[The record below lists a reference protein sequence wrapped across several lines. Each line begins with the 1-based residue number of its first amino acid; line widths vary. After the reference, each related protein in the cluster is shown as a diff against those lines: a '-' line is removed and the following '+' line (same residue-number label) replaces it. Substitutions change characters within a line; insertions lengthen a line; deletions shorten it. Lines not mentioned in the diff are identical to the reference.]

1 MFLSNMLVGTT
12 WTLDIWVFAIPA
24 ILIIGGIL
32 ASRKLYGDIF
42 SRE

>member
-1 MFLSNMLVGTT
+1 LLGSPLS
-12 WTLDIWVFAIPA
+12 LDWVVFVVPIA
-24 ILIIGGIL
+24 LIVGGIL